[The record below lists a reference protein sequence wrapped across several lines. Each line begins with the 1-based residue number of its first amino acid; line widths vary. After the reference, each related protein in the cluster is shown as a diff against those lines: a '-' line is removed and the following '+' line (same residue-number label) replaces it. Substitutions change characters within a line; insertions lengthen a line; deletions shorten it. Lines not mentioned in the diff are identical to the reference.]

1 VSGLRR
7 VLEFAT
13 EHPDII
19 HIILYSSTDTTPPLL
34 QLLFIID
41 GNEMSI
47 KKSLEE
53 LIPVLE
59 SETGKKVFVEILHI
73 NRLRENFDKLRY
85 YIEKGVFLFSRK
97 MIVRKKMKKLDEI
110 YQYSM
115 VVLLEDAI
123 FNYESIV
130 GNSYNIIPLS
140 KRVFIVP
147 DDELNRIR
155 KKLESLEIEY
165 LIIDFWAREK
175 DIITLKELKKRLL
188 D

>member
-1 VSGLRR
+1 MTGLRR

-73 NRLRENFDKLRY
+73 NRLR
-85 YIEKGVFLFSRK
+85 
-97 MIVRKKMKKLDEI
+97 
-110 YQYSM
+110 
-115 VVLLEDAI
+115 
-123 FNYESIV
+123 
-130 GNSYNIIPLS
+130 
-140 KRVFIVP
+140 
-147 DDELNRIR
+147 
-155 KKLESLEIEY
+155 
-165 LIIDFWAREK
+165 
-175 DIITLKELKKRLL
+175 
-188 D
+188 